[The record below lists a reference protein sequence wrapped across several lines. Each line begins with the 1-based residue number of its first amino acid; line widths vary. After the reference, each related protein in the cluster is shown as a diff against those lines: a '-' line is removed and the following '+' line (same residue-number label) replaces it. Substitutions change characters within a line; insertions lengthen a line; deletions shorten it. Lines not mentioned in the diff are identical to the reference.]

1 MIDVTILVGVVLF
14 MIVHFWF
21 VAIHL
26 RSLRINDGGNKMEKK
41 KTVSK
46 ASTVLGI
53 LSIASGWLIPGLG
66 LVLGII
72 GICIHKNTKGMI
84 LNIVG
89 MSLSILFWFIYT
101 LVILSMF

>member
-1 MIDVTILVGVVLF
+1 M
-14 MIVHFWF
+14 MEE
-21 VAIHL
+21 
-26 RSLRINDGGNKMEKK
+26 RKKMEKK

-46 ASTVLGI
+46 ASSVLGI

-66 LVLGII
+66 LILGII

-101 LVILSMF
+101 LAILSMF